1 MLLEFIKSDG
11 KLIPANDE
19 TFERVKKMPIGESIF
34 MEWKPKR
41 NYQFHKKFFS
51 LLNFIFENQSHYK
64 SLDNLLEVYKFKAGY
79 FETIITH
86 KGAKHYKAKSIAFH
100 NMHNDEFE
108 KFYSAAIDTSLELIP
123 MNKTEL
129 EDAVLRYL

>member
-1 MLLEFIKSDG
+1 MLLEFIPSGG
-11 KLIPANDE
+11 KLIPASDE

-86 KGAKHYKAKSIAFH
+86 KGAKA
-100 NMHNDEFE
+100 
-108 KFYSAAIDTSLELIP
+108 L
-123 MNKTEL
+123 
-129 EDAVLRYL
+129 